1 MQRDYL
7 SHVWKIFI
15 WDSWKIMVEWP
26 KMHLLMQ
33 WMTSSQGSCINKSS
47 FSPLVL
53 MQILSIVSKPKL
65 TRQVS
70 CGLLKSVFYFLLLL
84 FFHLEW
90 TPTFGG
96 GFFCSEENIYF
107 QEVMKITFP
116 LKPHI
121 VLGFLVIWTK
131 KISWISLAF
140 EWVHSNVIYI
150 FFPLFNVWL

>member
-1 MQRDYL
+1 MIAFVFMQGEYL
-7 SHVWKIFI
+7 SRIWKIFI

-70 CGLLKSVFYFLLLL
+70 CGLLKSVFYLLRLS

-90 TPTFGG
+90 APTFGG
-96 GFFCSEENIYF
+96 FFSSEENINFSRSRENYF
-107 QEVMKITFP
+107 STETSYCTTIFSDLDK
-116 LKPHI
+116 KN
-121 VLGFLVIWTK
+121 FLNLFSIWV
-131 KISWISLAF
+131 S
-140 EWVHSNVIYI
+140 Y
-150 FFPLFNVWL
+150 